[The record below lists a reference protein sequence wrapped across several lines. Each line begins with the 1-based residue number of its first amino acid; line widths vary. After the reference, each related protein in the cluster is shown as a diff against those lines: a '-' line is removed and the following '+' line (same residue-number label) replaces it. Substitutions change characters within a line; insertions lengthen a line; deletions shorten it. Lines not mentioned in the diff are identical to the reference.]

1 MACVVQAERHH
12 VTASALVVQFWADA
26 FGVMQSSVPSPAI
39 LTLMRFGGFLPVA
52 SKMVAF
58 VTFTLVSNTRAKNRT

>member
-1 MACVVQAERHH
+1 MVQAERHH

-26 FGVMQSSVPSPAI
+26 FGVMQSVPSAW
-39 LTLMRFGGFLPVA
+39 MRFGGFLPVA